1 VSQIKIGVIGAG
13 HLGKIHTRLLKTIP
27 GFELIAVA
35 ESNPTAREAV
45 AAEFH
50 VNSIADFKS
59 LEGKID
65 AAVIATP
72 TSVHLETALW
82 CLEHGIH
89 CFVEKPLT
97 RSARHADILVQVA
110 RNRELTLQVGH
121 VERFNPAWQAVRP
134 LAKHVTYVSAQRTSS
149 YTGRST
155 DIGVVFD
162 LMIHDL
168 DLVLDCID
176 APLTTVSASG
186 QAILGTHEDWAEAR
200 LQFENGSIANLFA
213 SRVSRQA
220 VRRMS
225 LVGPGLS
232 AEIDFGKA
240 TCDVIE
246 ACDEVSQGTFNA
258 DKLPDE
264 ERRTLQTTLFEKWLP
279 ARTLETTPKNAIEM
293 ELLDFQQAILH
304 KTTPLVSGKS
314 ARGAIDVAERILE
327 ALSLTVEKQCQA
339 FEAEEIPA
347 IIPAAHRFGV
357 RRAS

>member
-1 VSQIKIGVIGAG
+1 MSQIKIGVIGAG

-35 ESNPTAREAV
+35 ESSPKAREAV
-45 AAEFH
+45 AAEFQ
-50 VNSIADFKS
+50 VNAIADFRS

-65 AAVIATP
+65 AAIIATP
-72 TSVHLETALW
+72 TAVHLETALW

-121 VERFNPAWQAVRP
+121 VERFNPAWQAFVP
-134 LAKHVTYVSAQRTSS
+134 LARRITYVSAHRTGS

-168 DLVLDCID
+168 DLVLGCID
-176 APLTTVSASG
+176 SPVTNVSASG
-186 QAILGTHEDWAEAR
+186 QAVLGTYEDWAEAR
-200 LQFENGSIANLFA
+200 LQFENGSVANLFA

-220 VRRMS
+220 VRKMS
-225 LVGPGLS
+225 LTGPGMS
-232 AEIDFGKA
+232 AEIDFAKG
-240 TCDVIE
+240 TCEIIE
-246 ACDEVSQGTFNA
+246 ACDEVLQGTFNA
-258 DKLPDE
+258 DKLPDD
-264 ERRTLQTTLFEKWLP
+264 ERRTIQSNLFEKWLP
-279 ARTLETTPKNAIEM
+279 VRTLETIPRNAIEM
-293 ELLDFQQAILH
+293 ELIDFQQAILQ
-304 KTTPLVSGKS
+304 KKTPLVSGKS
-314 ARGAIDVAERILE
+314 VRGAIDVAERILE
-327 ALSLTVEKQCQA
+327 ALSLSVEKQCQSV
-339 FEAEEIPA
+339 EAEEIPA

>member
-13 HLGKIHTRLLKTIP
+13 HLGKIHTRLLKSVP

-35 ESNPTAREAV
+35 DSNPKAREAV
-45 AAEFH
+45 AAEFQ
-50 VNSIADFKS
+50 VASVADYRS

-121 VERFNPAWQAVRP
+121 VERFNPAWQAIRP
-134 LAKHVTYVSAQRTSS
+134 LAKHISYVSAHRTSS

-168 DLVLDCID
+168 DLVLECID
-176 APLTTVSASG
+176 SPVTTVSASG
-186 QAILGTHEDWAEAR
+186 QALLGAHEDWAEAR
-200 LQFENGSIANLFA
+200 LQFENGSVANLFA

-220 VRRMS
+220 IRRMS
-225 LVGPGLS
+225 LTGPGLL
-232 AEIDFGKA
+232 AEIDFAKS

-246 ACDEVSQGTFNA
+246 ACDEVMQGVFDA

-264 ERRTLQTTLFEKWLP
+264 ERRTLQATIFEKWLP
-279 ARTLETTPKNAIEM
+279 ARMLETIPQNAIEL
-293 ELLDFQQAILH
+293 ELLDFQRAILH

-314 ARGAIDVAERILE
+314 ARSAIDVAERILE
-327 ALSLTVEKQCQA
+327 ALSLSVEKQCQA
-339 FEAEEIPA
+339 VEADEIPA

>member
-1 VSQIKIGVIGAG
+1 MSQIKIGVIGAG

-27 GFELIAVA
+27 SFELIAVVD
-35 ESNPTAREAV
+35 SDPKAREAIV
-45 AAEFH
+45 AEFQ
-50 VNSIADFKS
+50 VRAIADFKS

-110 RNRELTLQVGH
+110 RNRGLTLQVGH
-121 VERFNPAWQAVRP
+121 VERFNPAWQAIKP
-134 LAKHVTYVSAQRTSS
+134 LAAHISYISAQRTSS
-149 YTGRST
+149 YSGRST

-176 APLTTVSASG
+176 SPLTSVSASG
-186 QAILGTHEDWAEAR
+186 QAILGAHEDWAEAR
-200 LQFENGSIANLFA
+200 LQFENGSVANLFA

-225 LVGPGLS
+225 LTGPGMS
-232 AEIDFGKA
+232 AEIDFAKA
-240 TCDVIE
+240 TCEVVE
-246 ACDEVSQGTFNA
+246 ACEEIIQRTFNA
-258 DKLPDE
+258 DKLPDA
-264 ERRTLQTTLFEKWLP
+264 ERRAIQSTLFERWLP
-279 ARTLETTPKNAIEM
+279 SRTLETVPKNAIEM
-293 ELLDFQQAILH
+293 ELIDFQGAIQN
-304 KTTPLVSGKS
+304 KTSPLVSGKS
-314 ARGAIDVAERILE
+314 ARGAIDAAERILE
-327 ALSLTVEKQCQA
+327 ALTLSLEKQSQA
-339 FEAEEIPA
+339 VEAEEILG